1 MNYFVYAHAFI
12 KSMTN
17 YNFQND
23 FCFNDVHIITLHTGH
38 VQENDDHVQENDD
51 YVDYAQYL
59 KALYRA
65 KTLASS
71 SDDQWPPP
79 CTDKVFRLAMIKSN
93 MRRGNFIKEAVVR
106 EKTISGK
113 VDDVLLRMD
122 LIELEDIFKAKKQRG
137 RGTGQQKE
145 AKKVLMEGAPGSGK
159 STLSFHMCRQWT
171 EGHLF
176 QEYKLVILVRLREIA
191 NAKSLAELLP
201 QRNKEMGHE
210 IEDTIT
216 ASDGENVLF
225 ILDGWDELPSKASAY
240 SLILDL
246 VKGIKLPKSSI
257 IITSRPTSSTILHS
271 LVHLQ
276 IEILGFTKDELQQY
290 FRKCLQNSVEAAER
304 LLRRIKQNP
313 IVEGTCYLPLN
324 ASILVH
330 LFKCRGNIFPTT
342 QYGIFTELVCT
353 CIFRHLKKTRQDIN
367 ELKSLDELPPDT
379 AAEFKHL
386 CKIAYGGVMQDVVIF
401 DLGPNFNTLGL
412 LQGVESL
419 AIRGKSYS
427 YNFLHLSIQELLC
440 AIHMAN
446 ELDEKEQTEQFK
458 KLFGQPRFMLVFQFF
473 AAKTKLKTSGISEV
487 VTQVAK
493 NCSVN
498 SPSAKNRTLLV
509 SLMHCL
515 FEAQDSSLC
524 QLVAGELKQKLTLG
538 SILSRTIRLNPA
550 DCYYLGYFLTFC
562 KGFQV
567 SLVGCSIGDDHCKS
581 LFRKEQVYDLLSLEY
596 VAIIILLE
604 RHVGNCVGGVYPVH
618 DKLCTRRLRMRAHRP
633 GYSCGV
639 DKVKKRLDIFCV
651 GRIVLKTRVLYNYYT
666 RLFCHICLTRT
677 VSVVIFQLLRYK
689 MLCKNDAA
697 WGEELPSVLCPIG
710 IAS

>member
-1 MNYFVYAHAFI
+1 
-12 KSMTN
+12 
-17 YNFQND
+17 
-23 FCFNDVHIITLHTGH
+23 
-38 VQENDDHVQENDD
+38 
-51 YVDYAQYL
+51 
-59 KALYRA
+59 
-65 KTLASS
+65 
-71 SDDQWPPP
+71 
-79 CTDKVFRLAMIKSN
+79 MIKSDV
-93 MRRGNFIKEAVVR
+93 RRGNFIDDAMVR

-113 VDDVLLRMD
+113 VDDVIQRMV
-122 LIELEDIFKAKKQRG
+122 LIEFKDIFEDKDQHREN
-137 RGTGQQKE
+137 TGQEMKF
-145 AKKVLMEGAPGSGK
+145 KKVLMEGAPGSGK

-201 QRNKEMGHE
+201 QRNDEMGRE
-210 IEDTIT
+210 IEDIIT

-225 ILDGWDELPSKASAY
+225 ILDGWDELPSKAPVY
-240 SLILDL
+240 SLIVDL
-246 VKGIKLPKSSI
+246 VKGIKLPKISI
-257 IITSRPTSSTILHS
+257 IITSRPTSSAFLHS

-290 FRKCLQNSVEAAER
+290 FRKCLENSAEAAER
-304 LLRRIKQNP
+304 LLQRIKQNP

-330 LFKCRGNIFPTT
+330 LFKCRGNVLPTT

-353 CIFRHLKKTRQDIN
+353 CIFRHLKKTRQDVN

-379 AAEFKHL
+379 AAKFKDL
-386 CKIAYGGVMQDVVIF
+386 CEIAYDGVMQDVVIF

-419 AIRGKSYS
+419 AVCGKSYS

-446 ELDEKEQTEQFK
+446 ELDEKEQTKQFK
-458 KLFGQPRFMLVFQFF
+458 KLFGKPRFMLVFQFF

-493 NCSVN
+493 KCSVDR
-498 SPSAKNRTLLV
+498 PSTEDRTLLV

-524 QLVAGELKQKLTLG
+524 QLVADELKQKLTLG
-538 SILSRTIRLNPA
+538 TWEGGIPLNPA

-562 KGFQV
+562 KGFKI
-567 SLVGCSIGDDHCKS
+567 SLANCSIGDDHCKS
-581 LFRKEQVYDLLSLEY
+581 LFRKEQVYDLLSLKY
-596 VAIIILLE
+596 VANT
-604 RHVGNCVGGVYPVH
+604 GC
-618 DKLCTRRLRMRAHRP
+618 M
-633 GYSCGV
+633 
-639 DKVKKRLDIFCV
+639 
-651 GRIVLKTRVLYNYYT
+651 
-666 RLFCHICLTRT
+666 
-677 VSVVIFQLLRYK
+677 
-689 MLCKNDAA
+689 
-697 WGEELPSVLCPIG
+697 
-710 IAS
+710 

>member
-1 MNYFVYAHAFI
+1 MILLYTIN
-12 KSMTN
+12 
-17 YNFQND
+17 
-23 FCFNDVHIITLHTGH
+23 TGRAQR
-38 VQENDDHVQENDD
+38 VKG
-51 YVDYAQYL
+51 YSQYL
-59 KALYRA
+59 KSLYKV

-79 CTDKVFRLAMIKSN
+79 CTDKVFRLAMIKSH
-93 MRRGNFIKEAVVR
+93 MRRGDFRDDAVVR

-113 VDDVLLRMD
+113 VDDVLQHMAP
-122 LIELEDIFKAKKQRG
+122 IELEDIFKVKKQQG
-137 RGTGQQKE
+137 RDTGQQRE
-145 AKKVLMEGAPGSGK
+145 VKKVLMEGAPGSGK
-159 STLSFHMCRQWT
+159 STLSFHMCCQWT

-176 QEYKLVILVRLREIA
+176 QEYELVILVRLREIA

-201 QRNKEMGHE
+201 QRNAEMGCN
-210 IEDTIT
+210 IADTIT

-225 ILDGWDELPSKASAY
+225 ILDGWDELPSKAPAY
-240 SLILDL
+240 SFIIDL
-246 VKGIKLPKSSI
+246 VKGTKLPKSFV
-257 IITSRPTSSTILHS
+257 IITSRPTSSAILHS
-271 LVHLQ
+271 LIHVQ

-304 LLRRIKQNP
+304 LLQRIKQNP

-330 LFKCRGNIFPTT
+330 LYKCRGNVLPTT

-353 CIFRHLKKTRQDIN
+353 CLFRQLKRTHHDIN

-379 AAEFKHL
+379 AAEFKDL
-386 CKIAYGGVMQDVVIF
+386 CKIAYDGVMQDVVIF

-419 AIRGKSYS
+419 AVCGKSYS

-493 NCSVN
+493 KCSVGLA
-498 SPSAKNRTLLV
+498 STEDRTLLV

-515 FEAQDSSLC
+515 FEAQDSLLC

-538 SILSRTIRLNPA
+538 IWGSGIRLNPS

-562 KGFQV
+562 KGFEV
-567 SLVGCSIGDDHCKS
+567 SIASCSIGDDHCKS

-596 VAIIILLE
+596 VAIILE
-604 RHVGNCVGGVYPVH
+604 RHVGNCVGGVYPV
-618 DKLCTRRLRMRAHRP
+618 AQ
-633 GYSCGV
+633 S
-639 DKVKKRLDIFCV
+639 
-651 GRIVLKTRVLYNYYT
+651 
-666 RLFCHICLTRT
+666 
-677 VSVVIFQLLRYK
+677 
-689 MLCKNDAA
+689 
-697 WGEELPSVLCPIG
+697 
-710 IAS
+710 

>member
-1 MNYFVYAHAFI
+1 MLTTV
-12 KSMTN
+12 
-17 YNFQND
+17 
-23 FCFNDVHIITLHTGH
+23 HTGCT
-38 VQENDDHVQENDD
+38 QKDDN
-51 YVDYAQYL
+51 YAQYL
-59 KALYRA
+59 KTLYKV

-79 CTDKVFRLAMIKSN
+79 CTDKVFRLAMIKSHV
-93 MRRGNFIKEAVVR
+93 RIGNFIDDAVVR

-113 VDDVLLRMD
+113 VDDVLQRTV
-122 LIELEDIFKAKKQRG
+122 LIKLKDIFEVKDQQEES
-137 RGTGQQKE
+137 TGQRRE
-145 AKKVLMEGAPGSGK
+145 VKKVLMEGAPGSGK

-171 EGHLF
+171 EGYLF
-176 QEYKLVILVRLREIA
+176 QGYELVVLVRLREIA

-201 QRNKEMGHE
+201 QRNEEMGRE

-225 ILDGWDELPSKASAY
+225 ILDGWDELPSTAPAY
-240 SLILDL
+240 SFILNL

-304 LLRRIKQNP
+304 LLQRIKQNP

-330 LFKCRGNIFPTT
+330 LFKCRGNVLPTT

-353 CIFRHLKKTRQDIN
+353 CIFRHLKKTHQDTN

-379 AAEFKHL
+379 AAQFKHL
-386 CKIAYGGVMQDVVIF
+386 CKIAYDGVMRNVVIF

-419 AIRGKSYS
+419 AVHGKSYS

-446 ELDEKEQTEQFK
+446 ELGEKEQTKQFK

-493 NCSVN
+493 KCSVDK
-498 SPSAKNRTLLV
+498 PSTEDRTLLV

-524 QLVAGELKQKLTLG
+524 QLVAGELKQKLALG
-538 SILSRTIRLNPA
+538 TWGSGIRLNPA

-562 KGFQV
+562 KGFV
-567 SLVGCSIGDDHCKS
+567 VFLASCSIGDDHCKS
-581 LFRKEQVYDLLSLEY
+581 LFRKEQVYNLFSLKY
-596 VAIIILLE
+596 VSILCSTGCMQEIVWVEFILL
-604 RHVGNCVGGVYPVH
+604 
-618 DKLCTRRLRMRAHRP
+618 RAHR
-633 GYSCGV
+633 
-639 DKVKKRLDIFCV
+639 RL
-651 GRIVLKTRVLYNYYT
+651 
-666 RLFCHICLTRT
+666 
-677 VSVVIFQLLRYK
+677 QLRR
-689 MLCKNDAA
+689 
-697 WGEELPSVLCPIG
+697 
-710 IAS
+710 

>member
-1 MNYFVYAHAFI
+1 
-12 KSMTN
+12 MTLSN
-17 YNFQND
+17 HYVIN
-23 FCFNDVHIITLHTGH
+23 TGR
-38 VQENDDHVQENDD
+38 VQRVKG
-51 YVDYAQYL
+51 YSQYL
-59 KALYRA
+59 KSLYKV

-93 MRRGNFIKEAVVR
+93 VRRGNFIDDAVVR

-113 VDDVLLRMD
+113 VDDVLQRMD
-122 LIELEDIFKAKKQRG
+122 LIELKDIFEVKYRPKG
-137 RGTGQQKE
+137 ENKE
-145 AKKVLMEGAPGSGK
+145 VKIKKVLMEGAPGSGK
-159 STLSFHMCRQWT
+159 STLSFHMCCQWT
-171 EGHLF
+171 EVHLF

-201 QRNKEMGHE
+201 QRNKEMGCK

-225 ILDGWDELPSKASAY
+225 ILDGWDELPSKAPAY
-240 SLILDL
+240 SFILDL
-246 VKGIKLPKSSI
+246 VNGNKLQKCSI
-257 IITSRPTSSTILHS
+257 IITSRPTSSAILHT

-304 LLRRIKQNP
+304 LLQRIKQNP

-330 LFKCRGNIFPTT
+330 LFKCRGNVLPTT

-353 CIFRHLKKTRQDIN
+353 CIFRHLKKTHQDIS
-367 ELKSLDELPPDT
+367 EIKSLDDLPPDT
-379 AAEFKHL
+379 AAQFKDL
-386 CKIAYGGVMQDVVIF
+386 CKIAYDGVMRNVVIF

-419 AIRGKSYS
+419 AVHGKSYS

-446 ELDEKEQTEQFK
+446 ELDEKEQTKQFK
-458 KLFGQPRFMLVFQFF
+458 NLFGQPRFMLVFQFF

-493 NCSVN
+493 KCSVGLA
-498 SPSAKNRTLLV
+498 STEDRTLLV

-515 FEAQDSSLC
+515 FEAQDSLLC

-538 SILSRTIRLNPA
+538 TWTGGGIRLNPA
-550 DCYYLGYFLTFC
+550 DCYYLGCFLTCC
-562 KGFQV
+562 KGFEV
-567 SLVGCSIGDDHCKS
+567 SLVKCSIGDDHCKS
-581 LFRKEQVYDLLSLEY
+581 LFRKEHVYDLLSLSY
-596 VAIIILLE
+596 VAILGAC
-604 RHVGNCVGGVYPVH
+604 R
-618 DKLCTRRLRMRAHRP
+618 KLCGWSL
-633 GYSCGV
+633 SC
-639 DKVKKRLDIFCV
+639 C
-651 GRIVLKTRVLYNYYT
+651 TQ
-666 RLFCHICLTRT
+666 
-677 VSVVIFQLLRYK
+677 S
-689 MLCKNDAA
+689 
-697 WGEELPSVLCPIG
+697 W
-710 IAS
+710 

>member
-1 MNYFVYAHAFI
+1 MR
-12 KSMTN
+12 
-17 YNFQND
+17 
-23 FCFNDVHIITLHTGH
+23 
-38 VQENDDHVQENDD
+38 DD
-51 YVDYAQYL
+51 
-59 KALYRA
+59 
-65 KTLASS
+65 
-71 SDDQWPPP
+71 
-79 CTDKVFRLAMIKSN
+79 
-93 MRRGNFIKEAVVR
+93 AVVR

-113 VDDVLLRMD
+113 VDNVLQYMAP
-122 LIELEDIFKAKKQRG
+122 IELEDIFEVKKQRG
-137 RGTGQQKE
+137 RGTGQQME

-159 STLSFHMCRQWT
+159 STLSFHMCYQWT

-176 QEYKLVILVRLREIA
+176 QGYELVILVRLREIV
-191 NAKSLAELLP
+191 NAEQLAELLP

-225 ILDGWDELPSKASAY
+225 ILDGWDELSSKAPAY
-240 SLILDL
+240 SFILDL

-257 IITSRPTSSTILHS
+257 INTSRPTSSAILHS
-271 LVHLQ
+271 LVRLQ

-290 FRKCLQNSVEAAER
+290 FRKCLENSAEAAER
-304 LLRRIKQNP
+304 LLQRIKQNP

-330 LFKCRGNIFPTT
+330 LFKCKDNVLPTT

-353 CIFRHLKKTRQDIN
+353 CIFRHLKKTCQDIN

-379 AAEFKHL
+379 AAQFKHL
-386 CKIAYGGVMQDVVIF
+386 CKIAYDGVMRDVVIF

-419 AIRGKSYS
+419 AVRGKSYS

-493 NCSVN
+493 KCSDDE
-498 SPSAKNRTLLV
+498 PSTEDRTLLV

-524 QLVAGELKQKLTLG
+524 QLVADELKQKLILG
-538 SILSRTIRLNPA
+538 TYSGGGIRLNPA

-562 KGFQV
+562 KGFEV
-567 SLVGCSIGDDHCKS
+567 SLASCSIHCKS
-581 LFRKEQVYDLLSLEY
+581 LFRKEQVYDLLSLKY
-596 VAIIILLE
+596 VSILDAC
-604 RHVGNCVGGVYPVH
+604 R
-618 DKLCTRRLRMRAHRP
+618 KLCGWSLSCCARIIVCVRVDYACARA
-633 GYSCGV
+633 GYSCV
-639 DKVKKRLDIFCV
+639 DRVRRGYNNYRDLVRWSNCV
-651 GRIVLKTRVLYNYYT
+651 EDGS
-666 RLFCHICLTRT
+666 
-677 VSVVIFQLLRYK
+677 SVQLLH
-689 MLCKNDAA
+689 
-697 WGEELPSVLCPIG
+697 
-710 IAS
+710 

>member
-1 MNYFVYAHAFI
+1 
-12 KSMTN
+12 
-17 YNFQND
+17 
-23 FCFNDVHIITLHTGH
+23 
-38 VQENDDHVQENDD
+38 
-51 YVDYAQYL
+51 
-59 KALYRA
+59 
-65 KTLASS
+65 
-71 SDDQWPPP
+71 
-79 CTDKVFRLAMIKSN
+79 MIKSHV
-93 MRRGNFIKEAVVR
+93 RRGDFIDDAVVR

-113 VDDVLLRMD
+113 VDDVLQRMD
-122 LIELEDIFKAKKQRG
+122 LIELEDIFKAKKQQG
-137 RGTGQQKE
+137 RGTGQRME

-159 STLSFHMCRQWT
+159 STLSIRMCCQWT

-176 QEYKLVILVRLREIA
+176 QEYKLIILVRLREIV
-191 NAKSLAELLP
+191 NAQSLAELLP
-201 QRNKEMGHE
+201 RRNEEMGCE

-225 ILDGWDELPSKASAY
+225 ILDGWDELPSKAPAY
-240 SLILDL
+240 SFILDL

-257 IITSRPTSSTILHS
+257 IITSRPTSSAILHS

-304 LLRRIKQNP
+304 LLQRIKQNP

-330 LFKCRGNIFPTT
+330 LFKCRGNVLPTT

-353 CIFRHLKKTRQDIN
+353 CIFRHIIKKKTHQDIN

-379 AAEFKHL
+379 AAQFKDL
-386 CKIAYGGVMQDVVIF
+386 CKIAYDGVMRDVVIF
-401 DLGPNFNTLGL
+401 NLGPNFNTLCL

-419 AIRGKSYS
+419 AVCGKSYS

-493 NCSVN
+493 KCSVDK
-498 SPSAKNRTLLV
+498 PSTEDRTLLV

-538 SILSRTIRLNPA
+538 TWDRGGIRLNPA

-562 KGFQV
+562 KGFKV
-567 SLVGCSIGDDHCKS
+567 SLLKCSIGDDHCKS

-596 VAIIILLE
+596 VALLHE
-604 RHVGNCVGGVYPVH
+604 GNCVGGIYPV
-618 DKLCTRRLRMRAHRP
+618 A
-633 GYSCGV
+633 
-639 DKVKKRLDIFCV
+639 
-651 GRIVLKTRVLYNYYT
+651 
-666 RLFCHICLTRT
+666 RT
-677 VSVVIFQLLRYK
+677 MIMYV
-689 MLCKNDAA
+689 
-697 WGEELPSVLCPIG
+697 
-710 IAS
+710 

>member
-1 MNYFVYAHAFI
+1 MNLCMPMHSEKHDKITTY
-12 KSMTN
+12 
-17 YNFQND
+17 D
-23 FCFNDVHIITLHTGH
+23 FYDVHIISG
-38 VQENDDHVQENDD
+38 HVQENDD
-51 YVDYAQYL
+51 YVEYAQYL

-79 CTDKVFRLAMIKSN
+79 CTDKVFRLAMTKSN
-93 MRRGNFIKEAVVR
+93 MRRGDFINDVVVR

-113 VDDVLLRMD
+113 VDDVLQHMAP
-122 LIELEDIFKAKKQRG
+122 IELKDIFEVKDQQRENI
-137 RGTGQQKE
+137 GQV
-145 AKKVLMEGAPGSGK
+145 KKVLMEGAPGSGK

-171 EGHLF
+171 EGYLF

-201 QRNKEMGHE
+201 QRNKEMGRE

-240 SLILDL
+240 SFIPNL

-257 IITSRPTSSTILHS
+257 IITSRPTSSAILHS

-304 LLRRIKQNP
+304 LLQGIKQNP

-330 LFKCRGNIFPTT
+330 LFKCRGNVLPTT

-353 CIFRHLKKTRQDIN
+353 CIFRHLKKTHQDIN
-367 ELKSLDELPPDT
+367 ELIIKSLDELPPDT
-379 AAEFKHL
+379 AAQFKDL
-386 CKIAYGGVMQDVVIF
+386 CKIAYDGVMRDVVIF

-419 AIRGKSYS
+419 AICGKSYS

-493 NCSVN
+493 KCSIDQA
-498 SPSAKNRTLLV
+498 STEDRTLLV

-524 QLVAGELKQKLTLG
+524 QLVADELKQKLTLG
-538 SILSRTIRLNPA
+538 IWDSGIRLNPA

-562 KGFQV
+562 KGFEV
-567 SLVGCSIGDDHCKS
+567 SLASCSIGDDHCKS
-581 LFRKEQVYDLLSLEY
+581 LFRREQVYDLLSLEY
-596 VAIIILLE
+596 VAILDA
-604 RHVGNCVGGVYPVH
+604 CK
-618 DKLCTRRLRMRAHRP
+618 KLCGWSL
-633 GYSCGV
+633 S
-639 DKVKKRLDIFCV
+639 
-651 GRIVLKTRVLYNYYT
+651 
-666 RLFCHICLTRT
+666 
-677 VSVVIFQLLRYK
+677 
-689 MLCKNDAA
+689 
-697 WGEELPSVLCPIG
+697 
-710 IAS
+710 